1 MKSRKPIAI
10 VDDDADDRFLVQEA
24 FTKAGYQDEFI
35 HFENGPQFMEFLHN
49 TPAQVDLPSLL
60 FLDLNMPV
68 IEGKEILR
76 EIKRND
82 RWAQIPVIVFT
93 TANSDIEKRMCF
105 QLGASSYITKPAPLA
120 EMERLVKAICVVFS
134 IPTEI
139 VSMHNQENV
148 KEEHL
153 FH

>member
-1 MKSRKPIAI
+1 MKSRRPIAV

-24 FTKAGYQDEFI
+24 FINAGYQDEFI
-35 HFENGPQFMEFLHN
+35 HFENGPQFMEHLQQ
-49 TPAQVDLPSLL
+49 TPQTELPSLV

-76 EIKRND
+76 EIKRTD
-82 RWAQIPVIVFT
+82 KWAHVPVIVFT

-120 EMERLVKAICVVFS
+120 EMERLVRAICIVFS
-134 IPTEI
+134 IPTSNEI
-139 VSMHNQENV
+139 NNQHSQA
-148 KEEHL
+148 KTEHS

>member
-1 MKSRKPIAI
+1 MKSRKPIAV

-24 FTKAGYQDEFI
+24 FTNAGYQDEFI
-35 HFENGPQFMEFLHN
+35 HFENGPQFMEYLHN
-49 TPAQVDLPSLL
+49 TTQVDLPSIV

-76 EIKRND
+76 EIKRAD
-82 RWAQIPVIVFT
+82 KWAHIPVIVFT

-105 QLGASSYITKPAPLA
+105 QLGASSYITKPAPLS
-120 EMERLVKAICVVFS
+120 EMERLVRAICIVFS
-134 IPTEI
+134 IPTKSENT
-139 VSMHNQENV
+139 NQASTI
-148 KEEHL
+148 KTEHS